1 MHTFRPGPPDLR
13 PISRQGASP
22 VSSWLLS
29 YPTFRDALQR
39 EETDLAALPTYARLP
54 VLSRMTEPATA
65 SSDLW
70 TGLGGVRASYIE
82 LSTPRVAQ
90 VVRDQLSGGAN
101 RPKSADDD
109 VSDQLEMLCSIFPAA
124 RVPLVAR
131 PPCLLSPGAGIFLEG
146 WARFLAYWSRN
157 DRTIPMLA
165 VDWQSL
171 YGRLTGDQPRS
182 SGTVPRLRR
191 SPSRIE

>member
-1 MHTFRPGPPDLR
+1 MHTFHPGPPDLSLV
-13 PISRQGASP
+13 SRQGASP

-39 EETDLAALPTYARLP
+39 EETDLVALPSYARLP

-70 TGLGGVRASYIE
+70 TNLGGVRASYIE
-82 LSTPRVAQ
+82 LSTPCVVQ
-90 VVRDQLSGGAN
+90 VVRDHLTGGAN
-101 RPKSADDD
+101 RPESADE
-109 VSDQLEMLCSIFPAA
+109 VSDELETLRSIFPAA
-124 RVPLVAR
+124 RVPIVAR
-131 PPCLLSPGAGIFLEG
+131 PPCLLSPGAGFFLEG

-171 YGRLTGDQPRS
+171 YGRLTDELPTSASAVTRF
-182 SGTVPRLRR
+182 RR
-191 SPSRIE
+191 SPSSIE